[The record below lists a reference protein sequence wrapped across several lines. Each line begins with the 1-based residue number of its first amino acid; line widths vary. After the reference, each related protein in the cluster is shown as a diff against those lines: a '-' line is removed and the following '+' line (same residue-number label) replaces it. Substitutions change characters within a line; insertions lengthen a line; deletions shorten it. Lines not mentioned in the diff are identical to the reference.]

1 VRHQAHFLFSISTF
15 MKFMLGTKGRMTQ
28 VFDQTGRVHPATI
41 ITAGPLTVT
50 QVKNQEVDGYEAVQV
65 GYGVKAEKN
74 IAKAQLGHLKDL
86 GMFRFMREFRT
97 KGEHQRGD
105 TIGIDTFNVGDV
117 VTVSATSKGKGFQGV
132 VKRHGFHG
140 MPRTHGNKHTERA
153 SGSIGTGGMQR
164 VMKGKRM
171 AGRMGSD
178 RITVKNLK
186 VLQIIPETNTI
197 LISGA
202 IPGHPG
208 SLVEIVATK

>member
-1 VRHQAHFLFSISTF
+1 

-28 VFDQTGRVHPATI
+28 VFDEAGRVHPATV

-50 QVKNQEVDGYEAVQV
+50 QVKQMEVDGYEAVQV
-65 GYGVKAEKN
+65 GFGVKAEKN
-74 IAKAQLGHLKDL
+74 INKAQLGHLKDL

-97 KGEHQRGD
+97 KGEYQRGD
-105 TIGIDTFNVGDV
+105 TIGLDTFKVGDTV
-117 VTVSATSKGKGFQGV
+117 VVSATSKGKGFAGV

-178 RITVKNLK
+178 RVTVKNLK
-186 VLQIIPETNTI
+186 VLQVIPETNTI

-208 SLVEIVATK
+208 SLVEIVAAK